1 MTTTSGYL
9 LTSRGPQPTCSSK
22 ASEVGNLSTCWP
34 KCERSVICLC
44 VNSRDN
50 YVLCL
55 LLLSLE
61 WKRKKRTRG
70 GVWKI
75 FLLVWR
81 FYWDFFL
88 LDFGKLSIWTF
99 SLAHTFY
106 WDLSICISFHWD
118 FLIWVDC
125 NFEIVGAMF
134 VMGSTSVTK
143 QQMRDA
149 GSFVISRLTNDRWA
163 RTGVAWTPTL
173 RSWFSHK
180 QTANRQTDR

>member
-1 MTTTSGYL
+1 MCSVFSCFPLSEKGK
-9 LTSRGPQPTCSSK
+9 RGR
-22 ASEVGNLSTCWP
+22 EVGFG
-34 KCERSVICLC
+34 R
-44 VNSRDN
+44 
-50 YVLCL
+50 
-55 LLLSLE
+55 
-61 WKRKKRTRG
+61 
-70 GVWKI
+70 
-75 FLLVWR
+75 F
-81 FYWDFFL
+81 FYWCDVFIGTFFCWIL
-88 LDFGKLSIWTF
+88 ENYPFGLF

-180 QTANRQTDR
+180 QTANRQVYR

>member
-1 MTTTSGYL
+1 M
-9 LTSRGPQPTCSSK
+9 K
-22 ASEVGNLSTCWP
+22 KE
-34 KCERSVICLC
+34 KEDERWG
-44 VNSRDN
+44 
-50 YVLCL
+50 
-55 LLLSLE
+55 LE
-61 WKRKKRTRG
+61 D
-70 GVWKI
+70 
-75 FLLVWR
+75 F
-81 FYWDFFL
+81 FYWCDVFIGTFFCWIL
-88 LDFGKLSIWTF
+88 ENYPFGLF

-125 NFEIVGAMF
+125 NFVIVGAMF
-134 VMGSTSVTK
+134 VIGSTSVTK

>member
-1 MTTTSGYL
+1 MRFG
-9 LTSRGPQPTCSSK
+9 RFF
-22 ASEVGNLSTCWP
+22 
-34 KCERSVICLC
+34 I
-44 VNSRDN
+44 
-50 YVLCL
+50 
-55 LLLSLE
+55 
-61 WKRKKRTRG
+61 
-70 GVWKI
+70 GVTFSWGLWI
-75 FLLVWR
+75 TYPLGL
-81 FYWDFFL
+81 
-88 LDFGKLSIWTF
+88 F
-99 SLAHTFY
+99 SLANTFD

-134 VMGSTSVTK
+134 VIGSTSVTK

-180 QTANRQTDR
+180 QTAKRQTDR